1 MIKWV
6 LSWFGLAP
14 PPWLLPVVICGAFVL
29 GCFSSYIYGRMDG
42 ASKCEAE
49 QLRAELASMKRD
61 KEAAEEAQR
70 TADAIAKALAATN
83 TKLQQEANAY
93 EAELATRPES
103 SACRLNSHDVERL
116 R

>member
-1 MIKWV
+1 MIRTV

-14 PPWLLPVVICGAFVL
+14 PPWLLPVVMIAAFVL
-29 GCFSSYIYGRMDG
+29 ACFTSYIYGRWDG
-42 ASKCEAE
+42 AAKCEAA

-93 EAELATRPES
+93 EAELATRPEN
-103 SACRLNSHDVERL
+103 SACRLNSNDVERL